1 MNKLDKKI
9 YKFIFGIIFELLCI
23 SILDYISIFDYGIL
37 KVIIVLLQIF
47 AIIILLN
54 GIKDV
59 LYLLDID
66 DNNIILTMLVYAGVI
81 LLLLTIH
88 FRIKVI

>member
-1 MNKLDKKI
+1 MNKLDKKT
-9 YKFIFGIIFELLCI
+9 YKFIFGIILELICI

>member
-1 MNKLDKKI
+1 MNKLDKKT
-9 YKFIFGIIFELLCI
+9 YKFIFGIILELICI
-23 SILDYISIFDYGIL
+23 SILDYISLFNYGIL

-66 DNNIILTMLVYAGVI
+66 DNNIILTMFVYAGVI
-81 LLLLTIH
+81 LLLLTIY
-88 FRIKVI
+88 FRVKVI

>member
-37 KVIIVLLQIF
+37 KVIIVLLQVF

-66 DNNIILTMLVYAGVI
+66 DNNIILTMFVYAGVI
-81 LLLLTIH
+81 LLLLTIY
-88 FRIKVI
+88 FKVKII

>member
-1 MNKLDKKI
+1 MNKLDKKT
-9 YKFIFGIIFELLCI
+9 YKFIFGIILELICI

-66 DNNIILTMLVYAGVI
+66 DNNIILTMFVYAGVI

>member
-1 MNKLDKKI
+1 MNKLDKKT
-9 YKFIFGIIFELLCI
+9 YKFIFGIILELICI
-23 SILDYISIFDYGIL
+23 SILDYISIFNYGIL
-37 KVIIVLLQIF
+37 KVIIVVLQIF

-66 DNNIILTMLVYAGVI
+66 DNNIILTMFVYAGVI
-81 LLLLTIH
+81 LLLLTIY
-88 FRIKVI
+88 FKVKVI

>member
-1 MNKLDKKI
+1 MNKLDKKT
-9 YKFIFGIIFELLCI
+9 YKFIFGIILELICI

-66 DNNIILTMLVYAGVI
+66 DNNIILTMVVYAGVI
-81 LLLLTIH
+81 LLLLTIY
-88 FRIKVI
+88 FKVKII

>member
-1 MNKLDKKI
+1 MNKLDKKT
-9 YKFIFGIIFELLCI
+9 YKFIFGIILELICI

-66 DNNIILTMLVYAGVI
+66 DNNIILTMFVYAGVI
-81 LLLLTIH
+81 LLLLTIY
-88 FRIKVI
+88 FKVKII

>member
-1 MNKLDKKI
+1 MNKLDKKT
-9 YKFIFGIIFELLCI
+9 YKFIFGIILELICI
-23 SILDYISIFDYGIL
+23 SILDYISIFEYGIL

>member
-1 MNKLDKKI
+1 MNKLDKKT
-9 YKFIFGIIFELLCI
+9 YKFIFGIILELICI
-23 SILDYISIFDYGIL
+23 SILDYISIFNYGIL

-66 DNNIILTMLVYAGVI
+66 DNNIILTMFVYAGVI
-81 LLLLTIH
+81 LLLLTIY
-88 FRIKVI
+88 FKVKVI

>member
-37 KVIIVLLQIF
+37 KVIIVLLQVF

-66 DNNIILTMLVYAGVI
+66 DNNIILTMFVYAGVI
-81 LLLLTIH
+81 LLLLTIY